1 MAGLWERWRAYLS
14 NPLGLMAVAVNLI
27 PILGVTI
34 WGWSLGAL
42 VILYWIE
49 NLIVGVV
56 NLARMAVAAG
66 KHGALG
72 LAGFAFLG
80 PFFVVHYGMFCFV
93 HGIFVI
99 GMFGGPDGPFSAMP
113 AGQGPETFLPAAIAA
128 MIASTPHFLTAI
140 VAIAAFK
147 VASFLLV
154 YIGLGVY
161 RRTSLDAQMGAPYG
175 RIVFLHFAIFAG
187 AFGLAALG
195 SPVAGVAV
203 LALAKTAFDIWAET
217 RETQKAA
224 AANAPPAPPRPE

>member
-1 MAGLWERWRAYLS
+1 MAGLWERWRTYLT
-14 NPLGLMAVAVNLI
+14 NPLGLMALAVNAL
-27 PILGVTI
+27 PILGVI
-34 WGWSLGAL
+34 VWGWSLGAL

-66 KHGALG
+66 KHGPLG

-80 PFFVVHYGMFCFV
+80 PFFTFHYGMFCFV

-99 GMFGGPDGPFSAMP
+99 GMFGGANGPFSAMP
-113 AGQGPETFLPAAIAA
+113 GGQGPETFLPAAVSA

-154 YIGLGVY
+154 YIKLGVY
-161 RRTSLDAQMGAPYG
+161 RQTSLAAQMGAPYG
-175 RIVFLHFAIFAG
+175 RIMFLHIAIFAG

-203 LALAKTAFDIWAET
+203 LALVKTAYDIWAEA
-217 RETQKAA
+217 REAAKAVA
-224 AANAPPAPPRPE
+224 ATTPPEPKS